1 MDEFGSLP
9 EDPTEKPI
17 LMMVPLRPLNGIE
30 HELVSNFME
39 ELSTKDVPVPFADDD
54 GSLENGDDYVVRF
67 GRALNLDEAMTIRS
81 LIEDEV
87 LAKYRMQIIIA
98 RELGE
103 TQRDGRPTIEEY
115 RAACAA
121 ENVEPLLCANRWNV
135 KELDRLGRSA
145 RQRTTRSDTV

>member
-1 MDEFGSLP
+1 MDEFGNLP
-9 EDPTEKPI
+9 EDPTDKPI
-17 LMMVPLRPLNGIE
+17 KLMVPLRPLNMIE
-30 HELVSNFME
+30 HELVGKFGE
-39 ELSTKDVPVPFADDD
+39 ELATQDAPVPFVNDD
-54 GSLENGDDYVVRF
+54 GSLENGDDYVPRF
-67 GRALNLDEAMTIRS
+67 GRALTLDEAMTIRS

-121 ENVEPLLCANRWNV
+121 ENVEPLL
-135 KELDRLGRSA
+135 
-145 RQRTTRSDTV
+145 